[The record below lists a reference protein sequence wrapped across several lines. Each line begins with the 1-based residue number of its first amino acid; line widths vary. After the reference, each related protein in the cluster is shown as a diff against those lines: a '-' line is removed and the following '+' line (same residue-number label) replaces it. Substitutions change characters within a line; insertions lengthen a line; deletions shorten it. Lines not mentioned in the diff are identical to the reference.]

1 VPVCRRVPV
10 SRVARSGFKNP
21 AHAFSFFL
29 FKDAKH
35 TDRVFF
41 DRAGT
46 FFFFSNK
53 HKKKLTFFLVD
64 SLKKYTQIT
73 DKKCC
78 VQYYY
83 YYYCYYYYE

>member
-1 VPVCRRVPV
+1 MPVCRRVPV
-10 SRVARSGFKNP
+10 SRVARSGVQKP

-46 FFFFSNK
+46 FFFFQTSI
-53 HKKKLTFFLVD
+53 KKNSPFFCAVFM
-64 SLKKYTQIT
+64 KYTQIT

-83 YYYCYYYYE
+83 YYYYCYYYYE

>member
-1 VPVCRRVPV
+1 MSTCAG
-10 SRVARSGFKNP
+10 VARCQIGVQKP

-46 FFFFSNK
+46 FFFSNK